1 MPVQPGTVAIRQYLR
16 AQGVPDEMIQWD
28 QEQGVVRVGG
38 HTIRPT
44 QNVSG
49 TTYATP
55 EALQQAISAAQRTMA
70 PAPSAPRSPFAGP
83 GGPGVAA
90 QNILAMLAQAIPR
103 VTSLASAVAPGM
115 PFLPATVT
123 THESLTGRLPSG
135 AWSFPAQQAL
145 QELALR
151 RQALALQQQSL
162 ALQRAQAGLDDEENT
177 RIIRTTGELAN
188 QIARGEITNPV
199 QLVAALGAQNIP
211 ANHPNA
217 KALENYLYAVMEG
230 GDPMS
235 LLQELNLAVS
245 GQGGAPTTPEPRT
258 RPQPLQRIGDIA
270 MGIPPA
276 TPGLFAQVLS
286 GGTPENPF
294 YPTDWV
300 NVPGL
305 PMPAEQLIQIGRRMA
320 QEGATRGEIGE
331 QWKKLGV
338 PDNHIKE
345 LMIRVEAGG

>member
-1 MPVQPGTVAIRQYLR
+1 MAVQPGTVAIRQYLR

-44 QNVSG
+44 QNING

-55 EALQQAISAAQRTMA
+55 EALQQAISAVRRTMA
-70 PAPSAPRSPFAGP
+70 PAPSTPGSPFAGP
-83 GGPGVAA
+83 GEPGVVA

-123 THESLTGRLPSG
+123 THEALTGRLPSG

-162 ALQRAQAGLDDEENT
+162 ALQRAQAGLDEEENT
-177 RIIRTTGELAN
+177 RIIRATGELAN
-188 QIARGEITNPV
+188 RIARGEITNPA

-230 GDPMS
+230 GNPMS
-235 LLQELNLAVS
+235 LLQELNLALS
-245 GQGGAPTTPEPRT
+245 GQGGAPTTPEPRP
-258 RPQPLQRIGDIA
+258 RPQPLQRT
-270 MGIPPA
+270 A
-276 TPGLFAQVLS
+276 TPGLFSQILS
-286 GGTPENPF
+286 AGTPENPF

-305 PMPAEQLIQIGRRMA
+305 PMPAEQLLQIGRRMA

-331 QWKKLGV
+331 QWRKLGV
-338 PDNHIKE
+338 PENQIKE
-345 LMIRVEAGG
+345 LMIRLEAGG